1 MQESQ
6 NATHLTPGHTHPPL
20 TISPL
25 PLNRCCG
32 IAVWSLECISAQ
44 ALCQSHP
51 PQWPRLVLQM
61 GLISNLQRQKRNAHP
76 QHSIPGCCLETSPS
90 ASGVYSARDVVST
103 ICSKLTVHTHAT
115 WSLGH
120 SKHTWRDKIKHT
132 FQGLVDFN
140 TLTILLTCH
149 RLTCS
154 ILERG
159 MSVAANVTC
168 LG

>member
-76 QHSIPGCCLETSPS
+76 PALNPGLLSGDSSLSLRSVLCKTRGIDSMFKTNSSHTRNAVASIANTQGGTRLNT
-90 ASGVYSARDVVST
+90 YSKD
-103 ICSKLTVHTHAT
+103 L
-115 WSLGH
+115 W
-120 SKHTWRDKIKHT
+120 
-132 FQGLVDFN
+132 
-140 TLTILLTCH
+140 TLTHNTFYLPPPYLLYFGKRH
-149 RLTCS
+149 VSGR
-154 ILERG
+154 
-159 MSVAANVTC
+159 
-168 LG
+168 

>member
-76 QHSIPGCCLETSPS
+76 PALNPRLLSGEKSLSLRSVLCKRRGIDNMFKTNSSHTRNAV
-90 ASGVYSARDVVST
+90 ASTANTQGGTRPN
-103 ICSKLTVHTHAT
+103 IRSKVLWTC
-115 WSLGH
+115 G
-120 SKHTWRDKIKHT
+120 R
-132 FQGLVDFN
+132 
-140 TLTILLTCH
+140 TILYHTYLPPPYLLYFGKGH
-149 RLTCS
+149 VS
-154 ILERG
+154 G
-159 MSVAANVTC
+159 
-168 LG
+168 G